1 MIAFNLLGTQKNSG
15 TKTFN
20 INFFKET
27 INFNHDNKIII
38 YVPKF
43 YLNHQSLESSDKIK
57 IIVKSKLFDNFLIRF
72 IWLQIIF
79 PIELKIK
86 NVKVLFSSS
95 NYSPFLLKILNIKS
109 VLFVHSVLPWSYFN
123 LMPGNRIKNFFIKK
137 MMEIS
142 IFTSNLIIVPSNF
155 AKINFIKKLN
165 IDPKKIAVINL
176 GADHISINKNNDDK
190 LMSFDYSQNYI
201 LSVISCVKYHNIL
214 NLLKSY
220 KNFLDQTNYEVKFVL
235 VLSILDKKY
244 FEILKDFVK
253 NNFNKEQVIFLPN
266 LENKYLSNIYKN
278 SSLYIFTSYSETFGL
293 TSLEA
298 MHFGIPLLIS
308 NTSSIYEIN
317 GDIPEYFDPDNI
329 SEIKNKLVKIFELK
343 NNRSQINFD
352 KNKKNEH
359 LKNYLWKNTFNNTY
373 KILQK
378 III

>member
-20 INFFKET
+20 TNFFKET
-27 INFNHDNKIII
+27 INFNYNEKIIV

-43 YLNHQSLESSDKIK
+43 YLNNQGLESSDKIK
-57 IIVKSKLFDNFLIRF
+57 IIVKSELLDNFFIRF
-72 IWLQIIF
+72 IWLQFIL

-109 VLFVHSVLPWSYFN
+109 VLYVHSVLPWLYFN
-123 LMPGNRIKNFFIKK
+123 LMPGNKIKNFFIKK
-137 MMEIS
+137 IMEIS
-142 IFTSNLIIVPSNF
+142 IFTSNFIIVPSNF
-155 AKINFIKKLN
+155 AKINFIKKLD
-165 IDPKKIAVINL
+165 IDPNKINVINL
-176 GADHISINKNNDDK
+176 GADHISIKKNSDDK
-190 LMSFDYSQNYI
+190 LMNFDYNQRYI

-220 KNFLDQTNYEVKFVL
+220 KDFLDQTNYKIKFVL
-235 VLSILDKKY
+235 VITILDKKY
-244 FEILKDFVK
+244 FKILKDFVK
-253 NNFNKEQVIFLPN
+253 DNFDKEQVIFLPN

-317 GDIPEYFDPDNI
+317 GDIPEYFDPDNT
-329 SEIKNKLVKIFELK
+329 SEIKDKLIKIFKLK
-343 NNRSQINFD
+343 NDSPQSNFD
-352 KNKKNEH
+352 INKNNEH
-359 LKNYLWKNTFNNTY
+359 LKKYLWKNTFNNTY
-373 KILQK
+373 EILK
-378 III
+378 KMIT

>member
-27 INFNHDNKIII
+27 INFDYNKKILVYI
-38 YVPKF
+38 PKF
-43 YLNHQSLESSDKIK
+43 YLNDISLKSSDKIK
-57 IIVKSKLFDNFLIRF
+57 IIVKSELYNNFFIRF
-72 IWLQIIF
+72 IWLQIIL

-109 VLFVHSVLPWSYFN
+109 VLFVHSVLPWLHFD

-142 IFTSNLIIVPSNF
+142 IFISNSIIVPSNF
-155 AKINFIKKLN
+155 AKINFIKELN
-165 IDPKKIAVINL
+165 IHPNKINVINL
-176 GADHISINKNNDDK
+176 GADHISINKNIDDK
-190 LMSFDYSQNYI
+190 LIGFDYNQNYI

-214 NLLKSY
+214 NLLKSF
-220 KNFLDQTNYEVKFVL
+220 KNFLDQTNYKVKFVL
-235 VLSILDKKY
+235 VVTILDKKY

-253 NNFNKEQVIFLPN
+253 NNFDKEQVIFLPN

-278 SSLYIFTSYSETFGL
+278 SSLYVFTSYSETFGL

-298 MHFGIPLLIS
+298 MHFDIPLLIS

-329 SEIKNKLVKIFELK
+329 SEIKDKLIKIFKLK
-343 NNRSQINFD
+343 NESPQTNFNI
-352 KNKKNEH
+352 NKKNEH
-359 LKNYLWKNTFNNTY
+359 LKNYLWKNTFNDTY
-373 KILQK
+373 EVLKR
-378 III
+378 IIT